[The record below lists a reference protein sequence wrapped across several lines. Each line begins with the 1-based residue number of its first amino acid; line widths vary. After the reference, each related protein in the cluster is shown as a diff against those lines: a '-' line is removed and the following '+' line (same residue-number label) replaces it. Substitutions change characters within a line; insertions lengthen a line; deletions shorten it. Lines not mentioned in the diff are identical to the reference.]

1 MLNWSK
7 FHSTY
12 NESSLILKEEYETGN
27 EKYGILIDFRP
38 DFNSLI
44 PRRIKKQ
51 LRINCT
57 YGRSEKLSVTWI

>member
-38 DFNSLI
+38 ISI
-44 PRRIKKQ
+44 H
-51 LRINCT
+51 
-57 YGRSEKLSVTWI
+57 